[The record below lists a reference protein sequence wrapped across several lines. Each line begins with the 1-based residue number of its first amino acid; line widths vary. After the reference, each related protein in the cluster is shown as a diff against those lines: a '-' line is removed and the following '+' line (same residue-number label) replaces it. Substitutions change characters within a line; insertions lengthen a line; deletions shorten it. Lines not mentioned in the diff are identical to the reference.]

1 MITEPNRIGLTDVTV
16 EKIDE
21 LLDELN
27 PLAGEEGDKLVR
39 YDLYRLAVALGIKNE
54 TVPAKLTSSVNSFL
68 RVSDLDPDKVLYSVV
83 ENSSLNFDS
92 IAIYSFIECLAEHGI
107 KDMYNAYNQTG
118 EIPFEEY
125 FLTE

>member
-1 MITEPNRIGLTDVTV
+1 MITEPKRIGLTEITI

-27 PLAGEEGDKLVR
+27 PQAGEEGDKLVR

-68 RVSDLDPDKVLYSVV
+68 RVADLDPDKVLYSVV
-83 ENSSLNFDS
+83 ENSGLNSDS
-92 IAIYSFIECLAEHGI
+92 TAIYSFIESLAEHGI
-107 KDMYNAYNQTG
+107 KEMYNAYDQTG

-125 FLTE
+125 FLAE